1 MGKRQVRIAA
11 KDLKATIND
20 LIGREI
26 NIVTRSARP
35 IFGVLKKA
43 DKEVLIIKNLR
54 LNTVKCPIAEII
66 EIIYD
71 KEAAY

>member
-11 KDLKATIND
+11 KDLTTKIND
-20 LIGREI
+20 LIGLEI

-35 IFGVLKKA
+35 LFGVLKKV
-43 DKEVLIIKNLR
+43 DKDKLIIKNLR
-54 LNTVKCPIAEII
+54 LHTITCPIDDVL